1 MQANL
6 VNMLAIFI
14 GCSLGRLAGRFMDKK
29 LEDFLMTAMGL
40 AVLYLG
46 IDMALKTQTDLVVIL
61 SLVLGG
67 ILGTKLNLEDRLYA
81 RGNKLQAKLAKE
93 GGPNFATGFIGA
105 SLLFC
110 IGSMSIVGSLQAG
123 LEKNYATLYAK
134 AILDGTISVVL
145 VNTLGPGVY
154 GSMLTVGLYQ
164 GAIVVF
170 SKFIDPLLT
179 PAALADLTGLGGLLI
194 MAIGINLLGLK
205 KIKVGDMLPG
215 LLVLL
220 VYHIFILA

>member
-67 ILGTKLNLEDRLYA
+67 ILGTKLKLEDRLYA

-105 SLLFC
+105 SLLFLYRVYVHC
-110 IGSMSIVGSLQAG
+110 RVSPSGPGKKLRHPLCQGHLGWNHLCGPGKHPGAGSLWVPA
-123 LEKNYATLYAK
+123 
-134 AILDGTISVVL
+134 DCGT
-145 VNTLGPGVY
+145 
-154 GSMLTVGLYQ
+154 
-164 GAIVVF
+164 
-170 SKFIDPLLT
+170 
-179 PAALADLTGLGGLLI
+179 
-194 MAIGINLLGLK
+194 
-205 KIKVGDMLPG
+205 LPG
-215 LLVLL
+215 S
-220 VYHIFILA
+220 HCGFFKIH

>member
-46 IDMALKTQTDLVVIL
+46 IDMALKTQTALVVIL

-67 ILGTKLNLEDRLYA
+67 ILGTKLDIEDRLYGY
-81 RGNKLQAKLAKE
+81 GNKLQAKLAKD

-154 GSMLTVGLYQ
+154 GSLLTVGLYQ

-194 MAIGINLLGLK
+194 MAIGISLLGLK
-205 KIKVGDMLPG
+205 KIKAGDMLPG
-215 LLVLL
+215 LLILL